1 MGWSCG
7 GNVPV
12 WTQSTRQGSTI
23 APEIVFVVSAEGVRI
38 FKIALVSLRST
49 RAILK
54 ILTPSSDTTHTI
66 SGQAGT
72 FPLQDHRISTIK
84 KLDRKHVP

>member
-1 MGWSCG
+1 M
-7 GNVPV
+7 
-12 WTQSTRQGSTI
+12 I

-54 ILTPSSDTTHTI
+54 ILTPSSDTTHPI
-66 SGQAGT
+66 SGQTGT
-72 FPLQDHRISTIK
+72 FPPQDHPISTTMIPS
-84 KLDRKHVP
+84 HVGKIGPMPAILTL